1 MKKVNVKD
9 SQNFITS
16 KHHINKIIG
25 KVDLNINDNI
35 FEIGSGKGH
44 FTLELAKKS
53 NYVTAI
59 EIDLKLCRATQN
71 KLINFENF
79 QVINKDILQFK
90 FPKNKS
96 YKIFGNIPY
105 NISTDIIRKIVF
117 ESMATES
124 YLIVEYGFAQRLLNT
139 NRSLALLLMTEVD
152 ISILS
157 EVPKEYFHPKPKVN
171 SSLIILKRHPSKI
184 SHKDRKLYENF
195 VVKWVNKEYRKL
207 FTQNQFNKA
216 LKHAKVKDLKNI
228 SFEQFLSVFNSFKLF
243 NN

>member
-1 MKKVNVKD
+1 MNKINIKD

-16 KHHINKIIG
+16 KHHINKIIRNIT
-25 KVDLNINDNI
+25 LNTNDNI

-59 EIDLKLCRATQN
+59 EIDPRLCRTTQN

-79 QVINKDILQFK
+79 QVVNKDVLQFK

-117 ESMATES
+117 ESTATES
-124 YLIVEYGFAQRLLNT
+124 YLIVEYGFAKRLLNT

-157 EVPKEYFHPKPKVN
+157 KVPKEYFHPKPKVD

-184 SHKDRKLYENF
+184 SHKDKKMYRNF
-195 VVKWVNKEYRKL
+195 VMKWVNQEYRKL
-207 FTQNQFNKA
+207 FTKNQFNKA
-216 LKHAKVKDLKNI
+216 LKYAKIEDLRNI
-228 SFEQFLSVFNSFKLF
+228 NFEQFLSVFNSYKLF